1 MTLGFDWRGRSERD
15 RIAEIRWRCYGS
27 RGGERERFG
36 TQVATGRM
44 EDGDVLIASA
54 DGQDVGTA
62 TSLSMHMHIRG
73 KRLPCQGVA
82 WVGTSKSH
90 RRRAGNEPTKNEPAK
105 NERGIASQI
114 MERVVA
120 KARERG
126 QSVSAL
132 MPFRTSFYEHFGY
145 GLVEYQNIWT
155 IPLGLLPP
163 ARTDGWR
170 FGAASDKPAMVACR
184 ARQAAAGHCDVETSP
199 AGMDEWFESLAEG
212 TQLFVQADDDR
223 IGAYAWVKTVDESDL
238 SDGSDRLIAHL
249 LQPSWDSPAGLLS
262 LLAMIGSLR
271 DQYAAVRIVL
281 PTDVP
286 LNWLLRE
293 HQIPHRVVQHP
304 AAACKVISRM
314 QARIIDPANFLTGQ
328 KLARPVTG
336 GAIVGVRETEG
347 DAHTY
352 ELSASDG
359 IIECKPSARSAD
371 IELTDVLFAAV
382 ACGSLRASAAER
394 CGLLSTRNARAIA
407 WLDSFADGPA
417 GFSFEYF

>member
-1 MTLGFDWRGRSERD
+1 MTLGFDWRGRSERE

-27 RGGERERFG
+27 RGGTRERFG
-36 TQVATGRM
+36 AEVTTARM

-73 KRLPCQGVA
+73 KRVPCQGVA

-90 RRRAGNEPTKNEPAK
+90 RRRAGSEGSK

-114 MERVVA
+114 MEKVVA
-120 KARERG
+120 KGRERG

-155 IPLGLLPP
+155 IPLELLPQAP
-163 ARTDGWR
+163 TDGWR

-184 ARQAAAGHCDVETSP
+184 ARQATAGHCDVETSA
-199 AGMDEWFESLAEG
+199 AGIDEWFQSLADS
-212 TQLFVQADDDR
+212 TQLFVQTDGDK

-238 SDGSDRLIAHL
+238 SDGSDRLIAHI
-249 LQPSWDSPAGLLS
+249 LQPSWDSPAALLS

-293 HQIPHRVVQHP
+293 HQVPHRNVQHP

-314 QARIIDPANFLTGQ
+314 QARIIDPVKFLTGQ
-328 KLARPVTG
+328 KLSRPVTG
-336 GAIVGVRETEG
+336 GAIVGVRESEG

-359 IIECKPSARSAD
+359 VIECKPSARSAD
-371 IELTDVLFAAV
+371 IELTDVLFAAIM
-382 ACGSLRASAAER
+382 CGSLRASAAQQ
-394 CGLLSTRNARAIA
+394 CGLVSARAAPAIA
-407 WLDSFADGPA
+407 WLDALADGPA